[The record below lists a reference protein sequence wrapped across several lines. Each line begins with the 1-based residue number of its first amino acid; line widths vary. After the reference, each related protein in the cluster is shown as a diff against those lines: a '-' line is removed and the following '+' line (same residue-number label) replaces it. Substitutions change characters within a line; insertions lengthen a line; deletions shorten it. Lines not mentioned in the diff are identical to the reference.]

1 MVQLSHPY
9 MATGNIIAFTI
20 QTSISKIMSLLSNLL
35 SAYVIAVLP
44 RSKYLNFMAQVTIC
58 SDFWSPGKKV
68 CYCFH
73 CIPIYL
79 PWSDG
84 TRCHD
89 LLPWMLIF
97 KPAVSLCSSTF
108 IKRLLISSSLS
119 AIRVVSSAH
128 LRLLMFLLGNL
139 DSSLCFIQPS
149 ISHDVLWI

>member
-1 MVQLSHPY
+1 
-9 MATGNIIAFTI
+9 
-20 QTSISKIMSLLSNLL
+20 MSLLSNML
-35 SAYVIAVLP
+35 SAYVVAFLP

-84 TRCHD
+84 TGCHN

-97 KPAVSLCSSTF
+97 KPAFSLCSSTF
-108 IKRLLISSSLS
+108 IKRLFISSSFS
-119 AIRVVSSAH
+119 AISVVSSVY

-139 DSSLCFIQPS
+139 DSSLYFIQPS
-149 ISHDVLWI
+149 ISHDVLCI